1 MYCNNCGMQNPDGA
15 TYCNGCGK
23 PITVK
28 PETDSNNDRK
38 SNRNS
43 EIIAL
48 ERMIRY
54 FSKMSDKYDEYDR
67 LTSKL
72 NLYSKG
78 KHHALLIWG
87 IILLVVGS
95 LVFSATSAQFSNGI
109 NGFLSLVCLLPGGGM
124 IVGYIFYSRNFNRN
138 IYRFTEE
145 RDMIA
150 EELMEYYNNYGEC
163 SVGAEY
169 TNPVNLSIIKDTI
182 QSGRADTIKE
192 AINILIDDTYR
203 NKMQQL
209 ATQTAANTAATA
221 RATKATAVFSAANF
235 FLK

>member
-23 PITVK
+23 PITANAEK
-28 PETDSNNDRK
+28 DSFNERK

-43 EIIAL
+43 EIIEL

-67 LTSKL
+67 LTSKI

-78 KHHALLIWG
+78 KHHALLVWG
-87 IILLVVGS
+87 IILLAIGTF
-95 LVFSATSAQFSNGI
+95 VFSATTSQLSNDLKVLAAI
-109 NGFLSLVCLLPGGGM
+109 VCLIPGAGM
-124 IVGYIFYSRNFNRN
+124 IVGYIFYSRNFDRN
-138 IYRFTEE
+138 IYNLTEK
-145 RDMIA
+145 RDKIA
-150 EELMEYYNNYGEC
+150 DELMEYYEDYGIC
-163 SVGAEY
+163 SVGAKY
-169 TNPVNLSIIKDTI
+169 TNPTNLSIIKDTI

-192 AINILIDDTYR
+192 AINVLIDDTYR